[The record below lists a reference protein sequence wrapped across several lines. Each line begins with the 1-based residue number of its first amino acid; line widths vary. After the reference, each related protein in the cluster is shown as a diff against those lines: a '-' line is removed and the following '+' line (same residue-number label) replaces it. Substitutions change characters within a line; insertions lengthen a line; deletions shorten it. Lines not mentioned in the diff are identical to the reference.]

1 MSFIKTDLKKT
12 RKSLS
17 KGTDLLLIRTRNS
30 FFEYVKVLV
39 YKRFDY
45 LLLTKDKK
53 NGIVV
58 KKNEYNEINKN
69 YCVNFAL
76 NF

>member
-1 MSFIKTDLKKT
+1 LSFIKTDLKKT

>member
-1 MSFIKTDLKKT
+1 
-12 RKSLS
+12 LS